1 MSVERSIAEILDR
14 NVSLSLDCIDR
25 MYMNLY
31 QPRLQ
36 TAGGLVGFIHGR
48 LNLPIAS
55 TAVLAPISNR
65 FIGAMEA
72 RARGLGVPILT
83 FPKGVRKDDIAAEHR
98 RAFSAEEGVLFLGK
112 AQEKCGVFRTERRHS
127 TTTGAAYPWIVRSTA
142 MVNHFYWYA
151 VDEDFGPFF
160 LKFGSYFP
168 YTAKLCINGH
178 EYLKRQAEKRGLEF
192 RALDNGILSTEDPAA
207 LQAIADDLS
216 HERIEALAR
225 KWLAVL
231 PHPFTDDRAAGYGYD
246 ISILQAEFSRTL
258 VLDRPVTGR
267 SLFEEVIRENLDIG
281 RPDHVQ
287 LIFNRRVTRQ
297 TPGRFRT
304 RVITHGVIPSLHCDY
319 KNTRIKIYH
328 KEERALRIETTINDT
343 RDFEIGKRLH
353 NLPVLR
359 EVGFNANRRLLD
371 VLHTSHDCAVGEDAF
386 TSLNNPIHVGSQRV
400 SALPF
405 AQPRVRALLSALVLF
420 SVQVRGFS
428 NRDLRQFVAPLLGI
442 DLSLMTQGR
451 MTYDLRR
458 LRLHG
463 LIETIPHTHRYRVT
477 DDGMRAALFYTRA
490 YNRLLRPALSEL
502 NDPDSA
508 LPVSLRPAFDHVDRA
523 MSRFIREAKLVA

>member
-1 MSVERSIAEILDR
+1 
-14 NVSLSLDCIDR
+14 
-25 MYMNLY
+25 
-31 QPRLQ
+31 
-36 TAGGLVGFIHGR
+36 
-48 LNLPIAS
+48 
-55 TAVLAPISNR
+55 
-65 FIGAMEA
+65 
-72 RARGLGVPILT
+72 
-83 FPKGVRKDDIAAEHR
+83 
-98 RAFSAEEGVLFLGK
+98 
-112 AQEKCGVFRTERRHS
+112 
-127 TTTGAAYPWIVRSTA
+127 
-142 MVNHFYWYA
+142 
-151 VDEDFGPFF
+151 
-160 LKFGSYFP
+160 
-168 YTAKLCINGH
+168 
-178 EYLKRQAEKRGLEF
+178 
-192 RALDNGILSTEDPAA
+192 
-207 LQAIADDLS
+207 
-216 HERIEALAR
+216 
-225 KWLAVL
+225 
-231 PHPFTDDRAAGYGYD
+231 
-246 ISILQAEFSRTL
+246 
-258 VLDRPVTGR
+258 
-267 SLFEEVIRENLDIG
+267 
-281 RPDHVQ
+281 
-287 LIFNRRVTRQ
+287 VTRQ

-343 RDFEIGKRLH
+343 RDFEIGMRLH